1 LTSSREKEIT
11 TLIERC
17 KEDAER
23 KDETLERR
31 GIEIMG
37 KKEVLNVYRLPIKS
51 LRYNIR
57 NGRFAAELRAVEAKK
72 GRKLDT
78 NDPDDAAIVKKI
90 LREQSKEETQFLK
103 KDLKQKGQIDP
114 GLITHDGYVI
124 NGNRRMAI
132 FELLYEE
139 EPDPKFEF
147 LDVQVLPISVTPK
160 DLWRIEAGLQLSRDK
175 RLDYSPVNQLLK
187 IEEGIR
193 AGLKPEEIA
202 KSFYGKVTG
211 KNIVDDLERL
221 KLMKEYLNYIGKPD
235 DLKLADRLD
244 NHFINLQ
251 KQIQKLQRKGV
262 TKSDI
267 NKAIVLGYETILGG
281 VRHLDVRHLAEVI
294 LSDRARDGIEKALDE
309 PDELD
314 AEESPVDEALEAGE
328 LDGAESEEEAE
339 VESLSSD
346 SLELSRR
353 RGKAKRIVEEY
364 KNALDVVDFEKSRE
378 EPRKLIRKAI
388 DAIESIDKESDHILR
403 AEVKRDLKE
412 LAKRVMEFLEL
423 IEKGSQKG

>member
-1 LTSSREKEIT
+1 MTSSREKEIT
-11 TLIERC
+11 TLIRGC
-17 KEDAER
+17 KEDAEG

-31 GIEIMG
+31 RIEIMG
-37 KKEVLNVYRLPIKS
+37 KREVLNVYRLPIKS

-78 NDPDDAAIVKKI
+78 NDPVDAAIVKKI
-90 LREQSKEETQFLK
+90 LREQSKDETQFLK

-124 NGNRRMAI
+124 NGNRRMAL
-132 FELLYEE
+132 FEALYEE
-139 EPDPKFEF
+139 EPNPEYEF
-147 LDVQVLPISVTPK
+147 LDVQVLPKSVSPK
-160 DLWRIEAGLQLSRDK
+160 DLWRIEAGFQLSRDK

-202 KSFYGKVTG
+202 KSFYGKVTR
-211 KNIVDDLERL
+211 KNIIDDLERL

-235 DLKLADRLD
+235 DLKLADGLH
-244 NHFINLQ
+244 NHFIDLQ
-251 KQIQKLQRKGV
+251 KQIQKLEKKGV
-262 TKSDI
+262 TKSDK
-267 NKAIVLGYETILGG
+267 NKAIVLGYEIILGG
-281 VRHLDVRHLAEVI
+281 VRHRDVRHLAEVI
-294 LSDRARDGIEKALDE
+294 LSSRARDTIEKALDE
-309 PDELD
+309 S
-314 AEESPVDEALEAGE
+314 EESPVDEALEAGE
-328 LDGAESEEEAE
+328 LDGVESEEEAE
-339 VESLSSD
+339 GESLSSD
-346 SLELSRR
+346 SLEFSKR
-353 RGKAKRIVEEY
+353 RGKAKHIVEEY

-378 EPRKLIRKAI
+378 KPRKLIRKAI
-388 DAIESIDKESDHILR
+388 DAIESIDKESHHILR

-412 LAKRVMEFLEL
+412 LAERVMEFLEL